1 MSAIELSTRKD
12 DQPKCSGV
20 MYTQHWHPPDAFSE
34 SRERPRL
41 TPPDFE
47 LDDGSGFESTLRRG
61 HDQLKIHK
69 ARRTSAP
76 LLDLLRH
83 SHEGIFYSV

>member
-20 MYTQHWHPPDAFSE
+20 RYTQHWHPPDAFSE

-61 HDQLKIHK
+61 SRSAQNTQGTEDK
-69 ARRTSAP
+69 RTP
-76 LLDLLRH
+76 P
-83 SHEGIFYSV
+83 